1 MNGVILKVG
10 SMCEKERKTDQWY
23 KKIRNDSD
31 KTFFVNTILGK
42 ATLKIKGVIIGIVFA
57 YRDV

>member
-1 MNGVILKVG
+1 MF
-10 SMCEKERKTDQWY
+10 EKEKQTDQWY